1 MAAGA
6 FAALGDRA
14 DATVFAQAAER
25 IAHTFSKLGPKFG
38 VDCRS
43 AWTAMAESARGS
55 LALTDA
61 DAGGARERFLSAASL
76 YERAHQPFWSARCR
90 LQAALA
96 GAGGPPDRRLLDD
109 AAIVFEQLGALG
121 TFSAR

>member
-1 MAAGA
+1 
-6 FAALGDRA
+6 
-14 DATVFAQAAER
+14 
-25 IAHTFSKLGPKFG
+25 
-38 VDCRS
+38 
-43 AWTAMAESARGS
+43 MAESARGS

-109 AAIVFEQLGALG
+109 AAIVFEQLGALPTLAAAPG
-121 TFSAR
+121 KGNLAADPSRPPQGYPRGE